1 MAQMT
6 KAKIKEKP
14 LWHSPSHVTQGNTC
28 VRYKKK
34 KPKLVIVAKW
44 FTVRFFGFV
53 NHVTNTTQQLIKNG
67 AF

>member
-34 KPKLVIVAKW
+34 TKASYCSKMVYCPV
-44 FTVRFFGFV
+44 FSFV